1 MILVGGKSAKN
12 ADMQYMVWGEEF
24 LFFRDPLNKTI
35 YP

>member
-12 ADMQYMVWGEEF
+12 ADMQDGLKGEEF
-24 LFFRDPLNKTI
+24 LFFRDPLNKTV